1 MRPTLILAAALAAAS
16 APLYAQSCREA
27 DAGLAAGYSEMQANG
42 NYGGQAWS
50 ESRDRRLDAAEKR
63 FSAKLAAY
71 LARPASWGCAFPKL
85 RAAGVETA
93 AAADGKIR
101 AFSWDRQNGGTMH
114 NEETLL
120 QYRSGGKTA
129 LRTGSGGAVRGIT
142 AARLPPYGT
151 VYFVHYRFRA
161 SSRLYTDRTEL
172 LHIAKGRL
180 KPLNI
185 IRTSRLGN
193 SLAYEADI
201 AVRTAP
207 ARRQGKRPHCLRRG
221 NAHRQPARGGGGK
234 RKRRRRK
241 DNGTARIRYRF
252 DGRYFVLQR

>member
-201 AVRTAP
+201 AAEPRLPAGRENDRIAYDAATRTVSLPVVVAEKESDGDGRIT
-207 ARRQGKRPHCLRRG
+207 A
-221 NAHRQPARGGGGK
+221 
-234 RKRRRRK
+234 
-241 DNGTARIRYRF
+241 ARIRYRF